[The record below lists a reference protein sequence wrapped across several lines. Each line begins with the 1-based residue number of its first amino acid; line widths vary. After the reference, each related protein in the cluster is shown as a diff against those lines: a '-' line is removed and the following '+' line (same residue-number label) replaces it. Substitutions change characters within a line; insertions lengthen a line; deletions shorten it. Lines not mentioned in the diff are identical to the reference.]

1 MNSWSKWIHFFIID
15 YTQVLN
21 YTQIGTQAS
30 QSIGMYKI
38 VSGAIKLTLIPKIV
52 KEKDLIMYN
61 HIYTNNDSEPSDVK
75 DEGNVILSL
84 VDIIDEDGLMAPLVL
99 EFKDNSKAY
108 KVVCND

>member
-1 MNSWSKWIHFFIID
+1 
-15 YTQVLN
+15 
-21 YTQIGTQAS
+21 
-30 QSIGMYKI
+30 MYKT

-61 HIYTNNDSEPSDVK
+61 YVYTNNNSEPSDFE

-84 VDIIDEDGLMAPLVL
+84 VDMIDEDGLMAPLVP